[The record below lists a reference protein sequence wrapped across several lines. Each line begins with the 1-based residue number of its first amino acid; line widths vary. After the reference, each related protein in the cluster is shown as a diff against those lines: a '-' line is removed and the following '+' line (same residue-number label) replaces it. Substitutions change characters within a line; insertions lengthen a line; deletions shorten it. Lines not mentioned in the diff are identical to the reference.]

1 MKRTQIQLPDNLYH
15 RLKRMPRS
23 QETTLSDIL
32 RRAGEYILS
41 VHPEHGDG
49 TAEWQLPPPVDLGHF
64 RSEEADWRALTNEP
78 GEERD
83 HAQR

>member
-1 MKRTQIQLPDNLYH
+1 MRRTQIQLPDSLYH
-15 RLKRMPRS
+15 RLKRLAQS
-23 QETTLSDIL
+23 QESTLSEIM

-41 VHPEHGDG
+41 VHPEHSDG
-49 TAEWQLPPPVDLGHF
+49 TAEWQPPPPVDLGHF
-64 RSEEADWRALTNEP
+64 RAAEADWRARANEP